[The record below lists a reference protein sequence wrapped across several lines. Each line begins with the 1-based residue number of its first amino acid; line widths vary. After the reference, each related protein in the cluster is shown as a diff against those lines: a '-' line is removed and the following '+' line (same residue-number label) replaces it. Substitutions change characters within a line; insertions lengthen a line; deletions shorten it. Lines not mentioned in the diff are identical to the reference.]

1 MNQTSYKN
9 QPHQQNRRQ
18 SPCEEVKGKFKPEWI
33 TSKIS
38 DETIAFV
45 ESMGKCLESVSSS
58 QLRSIYGEIIRIKM
72 KGFDEE
78 KTAFLLLKPK
88 VAYNYGRLKDKKEK
102 NGFRTFKEEFFDLAH
117 PLVKDEKTFKNFVN
131 LFEAILA
138 YHKVHGRRK

>member
-9 QPHQQNRRQ
+9 QHHHQNQKQ
-18 SPCEEVKGKFKPEWI
+18 SPCKEVKEKFNGDWI
-33 TSKIS
+33 KTGVDNDAI
-38 DETIAFV
+38 EFV
-45 ESMGKCLESVSSS
+45 ENMGKCLEWVSSS
-58 QLRSIYGEIIRIKM
+58 QLRNIYGEIIRIKM
-72 KGFDEE
+72 KDYDKE

>member
-18 SPCEEVKGKFKPEWI
+18 SPCEAIKGKFKPEWI

-58 QLRSIYGEIIRIKM
+58 QLRNIYGEIIRIKM

-88 VAYNYGRLKDKKEK
+88 VAYNYGRLKGREQKSF
-102 NGFRTFKEEFFDLAH
+102 GTFKEEFFDKAH
-117 PLVKDEKTFKNFVN
+117 KEVKNEENFKNFVN

-138 YHKVHGRRK
+138 YHKVYGRR